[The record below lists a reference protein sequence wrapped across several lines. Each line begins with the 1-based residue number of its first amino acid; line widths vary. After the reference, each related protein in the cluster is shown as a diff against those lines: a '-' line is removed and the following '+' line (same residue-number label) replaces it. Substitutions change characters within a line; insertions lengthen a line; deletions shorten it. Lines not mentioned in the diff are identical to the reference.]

1 MLLLQTW
8 LLPTPPASQVMLP
21 GPLIEQPGNHPPSS
35 RARLVLLSL
44 VCLNFYLEMKIY
56 QFVMSSDNPEHKH
69 MELLSVYVGVLRRLM
84 ACVGVC
90 VLLYVCVRYR
100 DPVQQSLQLLQQLR
114 ETQRGLQE
122 ALHRA
127 ERLGE
132 TRTTTVMDENRPKCR
147 EEEDRRDEDDFSDL
161 SLSHHEDEDNSANT
175 LLSHSGPS
183 SSSSPSLLTK
193 SLSLEPSCSPCGHQG
208 ALDADVPQQ
217 LSSDPGPGSS
227 FLGPAS
233 LDGGALLTERCGS
246 AEGLLMVNNTGP
258 PELPAT
264 TLTPPSKNR
273 PPLPGPKPQ
282 VPPKPPHLQQTA
294 TTRPR
299 LKAPEKPLP
308 PPPPYRPLPVDPRG
322 GRTPPTRVDG
332 TASPSC
338 VLSLIEKFEREQI
351 IVVPDISGGALCP
364 RLTDSSSSRPS
375 SPPPPS
381 SSSPAPPPTGEELPS
396 EVEGRDDMTV
406 EDEVGD
412 LRNDDDDD
420 EDDEELAAACGNDIH
435 QKRLSM
441 ESGYSASEK
450 HLEDDVVAV
459 EMREQQ
465 QQQPPLL
472 DQSELP
478 SERLSLPSSQTDGKL
493 ANRDSGIDSISSPS
507 HSEELCFA
515 SVEDGGVVYPCSP
528 ALLPRLS
535 SSSSYAGEG
544 DGEELGVRGAARR
557 RRDFSEEGDSDLE
570 EEEEAEL
577 TLVLAPPKTDR
588 QDSAELSVQQR
599 VFNIANELL
608 HTEIAYVSKL
618 HLLDQVFCARLLEE
632 ARSRSSF
639 PCDVVQGIFSNI
651 CSIYCFHQQFLL
663 PALQKRM
670 EEWDSNPRIGDIL
683 QKLAPFMKMYGE
695 YVKNFDRAME
705 LVNTWMERSAQFK
718 TIIQEIQREERCG
731 NLTLQHHMLE
741 PVQRI
746 PRYELL
752 LKDYLHRLPEDALD
766 HRDAQKSLELIATAA
781 EHSNA
786 AIKKMERMRKLLK
799 VYELLGGEE
808 DIVNPT
814 NELIKEGYILKLSNK
829 NGTTQD
835 RYLILFN
842 DRLLYCVP
850 KLRLIG
856 QKYGVRARIDVDGME
871 LKEPSG
877 AAVPRTFLVCGKQR
891 SLELQARTEDDKK
904 DWIQAIQAT
913 IQRHEQTM
921 ESFRHLNCSLRD
933 DESTPP
939 HSPSCVELGKR
950 APTPIREKEVT
961 LCMKCQEPF
970 NSITKRRHHC
980 KACGHVV
987 CGKCSEF
994 RARLSYD
1001 NNRTNRVCVDCYAA
1015 LVGVLPSPV
1024 TLTSSIQRR
1033 RSILEKQASL
1043 AAENSVICSFL
1054 HHVEKGGGRG
1064 WQKAWFVI
1072 PENEPLV
1079 LYIYGAPQDVKAQ
1092 RSVPLIGFEVSLPES
1107 CDRLERRHAFKIS
1120 QSHLTLYFSAEGE
1133 ELQRRWMDVLSR
1145 AGRGEEPQV
1154 HHPIVESL
1162 EEEGEELVAAAE
1174 GENT

>member
-1 MLLLQTW
+1 MT
-8 LLPTPPASQVMLP
+8 
-21 GPLIEQPGNHPPSS
+21 G
-35 RARLVLLSL
+35 
-44 VCLNFYLEMKIY
+44 
-56 QFVMSSDNPEHKH
+56 FVFCCAM
-69 MELLSVYVGVLRRLM
+69 Y
-84 ACVGVC
+84 
-90 VLLYVCVRYR
+90 
-100 DPVQQSLQLLQQLR
+100 
-114 ETQRGLQE
+114 
-122 ALHRA
+122 
-127 ERLGE
+127 
-132 TRTTTVMDENRPKCR
+132 MDR
-147 EEEDRRDEDDFSDL
+147 S
-161 SLSHHEDEDNSANT
+161 SLSR
-175 LLSHSGPS
+175 GPA
-183 SSSSPSLLTK
+183 SSSSPSVLTQ
-193 SLSLEPSCSPCGHQG
+193 SLSLEPSCSPCGHQE
-208 ALDADVPQQ
+208 APPP
-217 LSSDPGPGSS
+217 SSSS
-227 FLGPAS
+227 GPAS
-233 LDGGALLTERCGS
+233 LEGGAEPTERRGS
-246 AEGLLMVNNTGP
+246 ANGLLLVNDTGP

-264 TLTPPSKNR
+264 TMTPASKSR

-282 VPPKPPHLQQTA
+282 VPPKPPHLQQA
-294 TTRPR
+294 AAARPR
-299 LKAPEKPLP
+299 PRAPDKPLP
-308 PPPPYRPLPVDPRG
+308 PPPPCRPLPADPRG
-322 GRTPPTRVDG
+322 GWTPPTRGDG
-332 TASPSC
+332 TASPTC

-351 IVVPDISGGALCP
+351 IVVPDITGGALCP
-364 RLTDSSSSRPS
+364 RLPDPSSSPSSSSRPS
-375 SPPPPS
+375 SPPLS
-381 SSSPAPPPTGEELPS
+381 SSLALPPPDDKPPS
-396 EVEGRDDMTV
+396 EVRGHKDITVGGGEEEGDADLQDDHDDD
-406 EDEVGD
+406 EDDDE
-412 LRNDDDDD
+412 DDDDD
-420 EDDEELAAACGNDIH
+420 DDDNDEELAAACRDDLR

-441 ESGYSASEK
+441 ESGYSPSEK
-450 HLEDDVVAV
+450 QLEDDVVNV
-459 EMREQQ
+459 EMREQPATAQ
-465 QQQPPLL
+465 PLL
-472 DQSELP
+472 DQSEP
-478 SERLSLPSSQTDGKL
+478 SERLSLPSSQTEGKL

-515 SVEDGGVVYPCSP
+515 GVDDGGVVYPCSP

-544 DGEELGVRGAARR
+544 GDGEEGEARGGARR

-570 EEEEAEL
+570 EEEAEL
-577 TLVLAPPKTDR
+577 TLVLPHPKADR
-588 QDSAELSVQQR
+588 QDSTELSVQQR

-639 PCDVVQGIFSNI
+639 PCDVVQGVFSNI

-670 EEWDSNPRIGDIL
+670 EEWESNPRIGDIL
-683 QKLAPFMKMYGE
+683 QKLAPFLKMYGE
-695 YVKNFDRAME
+695 YVKNFDGAME
-705 LVNTWMERSAQFK
+705 LLSLWTERSASFK

-752 LKDYLHRLPEDALD
+752 LKDYLHRLPEDAPD
-766 HRDAQKSLELIATAA
+766 YRDAQKSLELIATAA

-814 NELIKEGYILKLSNK
+814 NELIKEGHILKLSNK

-871 LKEPSG
+871 LKETSS
-877 AAVPRTFLVCGKQR
+877 AAVPRTFLVSGKQR
-891 SLELQARTEDDKK
+891 SLELQARTEEEKK
-904 DWIQAIQAT
+904 DWIQAIQVT
-913 IQRHEQTM
+913 IQRHEQTVD
-921 ESFRHLNCSLRD
+921 SFRHLNCSLRD

-1001 NNRTNRVCVDCYAA
+1001 NNRTNRVCVDCYAM
-1015 LVGVLPSPV
+1015 LVGASPSPA
-1024 TLTSSIQRR
+1024 TLSSSTQRR

-1043 AAENSVICSFL
+1043 AAEHSVICSFL
-1054 HHVEKGGGRG
+1054 HHMEKGSGRG

-1120 QSHLTLYFSAEGE
+1120 QSHLTLFFSAEGE
-1133 ELQRRWMDVLSR
+1133 ELQRRWMDVLLR
-1145 AGRGEEPQV
+1145 AGRGEEPQL
-1154 HHPIVESL
+1154 HRPIAESL
-1162 EEEGEELVAAAE
+1162 EEEGEELLAAAE

>member
-1 MLLLQTW
+1 MTGFVFCC
-8 LLPTPPASQVMLP
+8 AMYMDR
-21 GPLIEQPGNHPPSS
+21 S
-35 RARLVLLSL
+35 R
-44 VCLNFYLEMKIY
+44 
-56 QFVMSSDNPEHKH
+56 
-69 MELLSVYVGVLRRLM
+69 
-84 ACVGVC
+84 
-90 VLLYVCVRYR
+90 
-100 DPVQQSLQLLQQLR
+100 
-114 ETQRGLQE
+114 
-122 ALHRA
+122 
-127 ERLGE
+127 
-132 TRTTTVMDENRPKCR
+132 
-147 EEEDRRDEDDFSDL
+147 
-161 SLSHHEDEDNSANT
+161 
-175 LLSHSGPS
+175 GPS

-193 SLSLEPSCSPCGHQG
+193 SLPLEPSCSPCGHQV
-208 ALDADVPQQ
+208 ALDADTPQQ
-217 LSSDPGPGSS
+217 PTSDLGLVSSPSDPTSLERGAPGMKQQSS
-227 FLGPAS
+227 AS
-233 LDGGALLTERCGS
+233 EPRPSD
-246 AEGLLMVNNTGP
+246 
-258 PELPAT
+258 
-264 TLTPPSKNR
+264 LTPLSR
-273 PPLPGPKPQ
+273 SRAPPPGPKPQ
-282 VPPKPPHLQQTA
+282 VPPKPPHLQQA
-294 TTRPR
+294 TLSQPRPR
-299 LKAPEKPLP
+299 VPGKPLP
-308 PPPPYRPLPVDPRG
+308 PPPPCRPLPADPRG
-322 GRTPPTRVDG
+322 GRVAPTRADG
-332 TASPSC
+332 TASPTC

-351 IVVPDISGGALCP
+351 I
-364 RLTDSSSSRPS
+364 
-375 SPPPPS
+375 
-381 SSSPAPPPTGEELPS
+381 
-396 EVEGRDDMTV
+396 
-406 EDEVGD
+406 
-412 LRNDDDDD
+412 
-420 EDDEELAAACGNDIH
+420 
-435 QKRLSM
+435 KRLSM
-441 ESGYSASEK
+441 ESGCSASEK
-450 HLEDDVVAV
+450 LLE
-459 EMREQQ
+459 EK
-465 QQQPPLL
+465 QPPL

-478 SERLSLPSSQTDGKL
+478 SELLSLPSSQTDGKL

-515 SVEDGGVVYPCSP
+515 GIDDGGVVYSCSP

-544 DGEELGVRGAARR
+544 EGEEAG
-557 RRDFSEEGDSDLE
+557 GDSDL

-577 TLVLAPPKTDR
+577 TLVLPPPTTTER
-588 QDSAELSVQQR
+588 QDSAEMSVQQR

-608 HTEIAYVSKL
+608 HTETAYVSKL

-683 QKLAPFMKMYGE
+683 QKLAPFLKMYGE

-705 LVNTWMERSAQFK
+705 LVNTWTERSTQFK
-718 TIIQEIQREERCG
+718 SIVHEIQREERCA

-752 LKDYLHRLPEDALD
+752 LKDYLHRLPEDAPD
-766 HRDAQKSLELIATAA
+766 CRDAQKSLELIATAA

-786 AIKKMERMRKLLK
+786 AIRKMERMRKLLK

-814 NELIKEGYILKLSNK
+814 NELVKEGHILKLSNK

-835 RYLILFN
+835 RYLILFS

-871 LKEPSG
+871 LKETSST
-877 AAVPRTFLVCGKQR
+877 AVSRTFLVSGKQR
-891 SLELQARTEDDKK
+891 SLELQARTEEDKK
-904 DWIQAIQAT
+904 DWIQAIQVT

-921 ESFRHLNCSLRD
+921 ESSRHLTCSLRD
-933 DESTPP
+933 EESTPP

-950 APTPIREKEVT
+950 APTPIRENEVT

-1001 NNRTNRVCVDCYAA
+1001 NNRANRVCVDCYVT
-1015 LVGVLPSPV
+1015 LVGVFPSPAA
-1024 TLTSSIQRR
+1024 LSSSTQRR

-1043 AAENSVICSFL
+1043 AAENSVMCSFL
-1054 HHVEKGGGRG
+1054 HHMEKGGGRG
-1064 WQKAWFVI
+1064 WQRAWFVI

-1092 RSVPLIGFEVSLPES
+1092 RSVPLIGFDVSLPES
-1107 CDRLERRHAFKIS
+1107 SDRLERRHAFKMS
-1120 QSHLTLYFSAEGE
+1120 QSHLTLYFSADGE

-1154 HHPIVESL
+1154 QRPIVESL
-1162 EEEGEELVAAAE
+1162 EEEGEELAE
-1174 GENT
+1174 NENT

>member
-1 MLLLQTW
+1 MT
-8 LLPTPPASQVMLP
+8 
-21 GPLIEQPGNHPPSS
+21 GF
-35 RARLVLLSL
+35 VL
-44 VCLNFYLEMKIY
+44 CCAMY
-56 QFVMSSDNPEHKH
+56 
-69 MELLSVYVGVLRRLM
+69 
-84 ACVGVC
+84 
-90 VLLYVCVRYR
+90 
-100 DPVQQSLQLLQQLR
+100 
-114 ETQRGLQE
+114 
-122 ALHRA
+122 
-127 ERLGE
+127 
-132 TRTTTVMDENRPKCR
+132 MDR
-147 EEEDRRDEDDFSDL
+147 S
-161 SLSHHEDEDNSANT
+161 SLSR
-175 LLSHSGPS
+175 GPP

-193 SLSLEPSCSPCGHQG
+193 GLSLEPSCSPCGHQG
-208 ALDADVPQQ
+208 ALDADVPEQ
-217 LSSDPGPGSS
+217 LSSDSGPGSS
-227 FLGPAS
+227 SLGPAS
-233 LDGGALLTERCGS
+233 LDGCGPLL
-246 AEGLLMVNNTGP
+246 VNDTGP
-258 PELPAT
+258 PELPAA
-264 TLTPPSKNR
+264 TLAPPIRTR

-294 TTRPR
+294 SSRPR

-322 GRTPPTRVDG
+322 GRTPPTRVEG
-332 TASPSC
+332 SASPSC

-364 RLTDSSSSRPS
+364 RITDPSSSRPS
-375 SPPPPS
+375 SPPS
-381 SSSPAPPPTGEELPS
+381 SSGPAPPPPGE
-396 EVEGRDDMTV
+396 VGGHDDV
-406 EDEVGD
+406 RAEDEAGE

-450 HLEDDVVAV
+450 HLEDEVVAV

-465 QQQPPLL
+465 PPLL
-472 DQSELP
+472 DQSEFP

-515 SVEDGGVVYPCSP
+515 NVEEGGVVFPCSP

-544 DGEELGVRGAARR
+544 EGEELGARGVARR

-577 TLVLAPPKTDR
+577 TLVLAPPKTDT
-588 QDSAELSVQQR
+588 QDSAEMSVQQR
-599 VFNIANELL
+599 VFTIANELL

-639 PCDVVQGIFSNI
+639 PCDVIQGIFSNI

-670 EEWDSNPRIGDIL
+670 EEWDSNPRLGDIL

-718 TIIQEIQREERCG
+718 TIIQEIQREDRCG

-752 LKDYLHRLPEDALD
+752 LKDYLRRLPEDAPD

-786 AIKKMERMRKLLK
+786 AISKMERMRKLLK

-814 NELIKEGYILKLSNK
+814 NELIREGHILKLSNK

-871 LKEPSG
+871 LKEPIG

-891 SLELQARTEDDKK
+891 SLELQARTEEDKK

-921 ESFRHLNCSLRD
+921 ESFRYLNCSLRE
-933 DESTPP
+933 DESEPP
-939 HSPSCVELGKR
+939 HSPVTHTHIRTHARTHTNMFTRTYTHSCVELGKR

-1015 LVGVLPSPV
+1015 LVGVLPSPA

-1054 HHVEKGGGRG
+1054 HHMEKGGGRG
-1064 WQKAWFVI
+1064 WQKAWFVV
-1072 PENEPLV
+1072 PENEPMV

-1092 RSVPLIGFEVSLPES
+1092 RSLPLIGFEVSLPES

-1120 QSHLTLYFSAEGE
+1120 QSHLTLYFCAEGE

-1145 AGRGEEPQV
+1145 AGRGEEHQL

-1174 GENT
+1174 VENT

>member
-1 MLLLQTW
+1 MR
-8 LLPTPPASQVMLP
+8 
-21 GPLIEQPGNHPPSS
+21 SS
-35 RARLVLLSL
+35 LT
-44 VCLNFYLEMKIY
+44 C
-56 QFVMSSDNPEHKH
+56 
-69 MELLSVYVGVLRRLM
+69 
-84 ACVGVC
+84 
-90 VLLYVCVRYR
+90 
-100 DPVQQSLQLLQQLR
+100 
-114 ETQRGLQE
+114 
-122 ALHRA
+122 
-127 ERLGE
+127 
-132 TRTTTVMDENRPKCR
+132 
-147 EEEDRRDEDDFSDL
+147 
-161 SLSHHEDEDNSANT
+161 NSA
-175 LLSHSGPS
+175 HS
-183 SSSSPSLLTK
+183 
-193 SLSLEPSCSPCGHQG
+193 
-208 ALDADVPQQ
+208 A
-217 LSSDPGPGSS
+217 
-227 FLGPAS
+227 
-233 LDGGALLTERCGS
+233 TE
-246 AEGLLMVNNTGP
+246 T
-258 PELPAT
+258 
-264 TLTPPSKNR
+264 
-273 PPLPGPKPQ
+273 
-282 VPPKPPHLQQTA
+282 PHLQQQTGV
-294 TTRPR
+294 TRPR
-299 LKAPEKPLP
+299 PRAPEKPLP
-308 PPPPYRPLPVDPRG
+308 PTPPCKPLPADPRAGRPPPIRA
-322 GRTPPTRVDG
+322 DG
-332 TASPSC
+332 TASPTC
-338 VLSLIEKFEREQI
+338 VLSLIEKFER
-351 IVVPDISGGALCP
+351 P
-364 RLTDSSSSRPS
+364 
-375 SPPPPS
+375 
-381 SSSPAPPPTGEELPS
+381 
-396 EVEGRDDMTV
+396 
-406 EDEVGD
+406 
-412 LRNDDDDD
+412 
-420 EDDEELAAACGNDIH
+420 
-435 QKRLSM
+435 
-441 ESGYSASEK
+441 SEK
-450 HLEDDVVAV
+450 HVEDDVVAV

-465 QQQPPLL
+465 LQPALL

-515 SVEDGGVVYPCSP
+515 GVDDGGVAYQCSP

-535 SSSSYAGEG
+535 SSSSAG
-544 DGEELGVRGAARR
+544 ARR
-557 RRDFSEEGDSDLE
+557 RREFSEEGDSDL

-639 PCDVVQGIFSNI
+639 PCDVVLGIFSNI

-670 EEWDSNPRIGDIL
+670 EEWDLNPRIGDIL
-683 QKLAPFMKMYGE
+683 QKLAPFLKMYGE

-705 LVNTWMERSAQFK
+705 LVNIWMERSTQFK
-718 TIIQEIQREERCG
+718 TIVQEIQREERCG

-752 LKDYLHRLPEDALD
+752 LKDYLHRLPEDAPD
-766 HRDAQKSLELIATAA
+766 YRDAQKSLELIATAA

-786 AIKKMERMRKLLK
+786 AIRKMERMRKLLK

-814 NELIKEGYILKLSNK
+814 NELIKEGHILKLSNK

-856 QKYGVRARIDVDGME
+856 QKYSVRARIDVDGME
-871 LKEPSG
+871 LKETSSV
-877 AAVPRTFLVCGKQR
+877 AVARTFLVSGKQR
-891 SLELQARTEDDKK
+891 SLELQARTEEEKK

-933 DESTPP
+933 DDSTPP
-939 HSPSCVELGKR
+939 HSPLGKR

-1001 NNRTNRVCVDCYAA
+1001 NNRTNRVCIDCYAT
-1015 LVGVLPSPV
+1015 LVGVSPSPV
-1024 TLTSSIQRR
+1024 GLTSSSHRR

-1054 HHVEKGGGRG
+1054 HHMEKGGGRG

-1120 QSHLTLYFSAEGE
+1120 QSHLTLYFSADGE
-1133 ELQRRWMDVLSR
+1133 ELQRRWMDILSR
-1145 AGRGEEPQV
+1145 AGRGEELQF
-1154 HHPIVESL
+1154 HRPIVESL
-1162 EEEGEELVAAAE
+1162 EEEGEEFAAVAE
-1174 GENT
+1174 EENT

>member
-1 MLLLQTW
+1 
-8 LLPTPPASQVMLP
+8 
-21 GPLIEQPGNHPPSS
+21 
-35 RARLVLLSL
+35 
-44 VCLNFYLEMKIY
+44 
-56 QFVMSSDNPEHKH
+56 
-69 MELLSVYVGVLRRLM
+69 
-84 ACVGVC
+84 
-90 VLLYVCVRYR
+90 
-100 DPVQQSLQLLQQLR
+100 
-114 ETQRGLQE
+114 
-122 ALHRA
+122 
-127 ERLGE
+127 
-132 TRTTTVMDENRPKCR
+132 
-147 EEEDRRDEDDFSDL
+147 
-161 SLSHHEDEDNSANT
+161 
-175 LLSHSGPS
+175 
-183 SSSSPSLLTK
+183 
-193 SLSLEPSCSPCGHQG
+193 
-208 ALDADVPQQ
+208 
-217 LSSDPGPGSS
+217 
-227 FLGPAS
+227 
-233 LDGGALLTERCGS
+233 
-246 AEGLLMVNNTGP
+246 
-258 PELPAT
+258 
-264 TLTPPSKNR
+264 
-273 PPLPGPKPQ
+273 
-282 VPPKPPHLQQTA
+282 VPPKPPHLQQQA
-294 TTRPR
+294 GLMRPRPR
-299 LKAPEKPLP
+299 LPEKPLP
-308 PPPPYRPLPVDPRG
+308 PPPPCRPLPADPRG
-322 GRTPPTRVDG
+322 WTPPDG
-332 TASPSC
+332 TASPTC
-338 VLSLIEKFEREQI
+338 VLSLIEKFE
-351 IVVPDISGGALCP
+351 
-364 RLTDSSSSRPS
+364 
-375 SPPPPS
+375 
-381 SSSPAPPPTGEELPS
+381 EL
-396 EVEGRDDMTV
+396 V
-406 EDEVGD
+406 
-412 LRNDDDDD
+412 
-420 EDDEELAAACGNDIH
+420 AACRDEGH

-450 HLEDDVVAV
+450 HLEDDAVAA
-459 EMREQQ
+459 ED
-465 QQQPPLL
+465 QQPQLL
-472 DQSELP
+472 VDQSEVP

-515 SVEDGGVVYPCSP
+515 SVEEGGVVYPCSP

-535 SSSSYAGEG
+535 SSSSNAGEG
-544 DGEELGVRGAARR
+544 EEARG
-557 RRDFSEEGDSDLE
+557 EEGDSDL
-570 EEEEAEL
+570 EEEAEL
-577 TLVLAPPKTDR
+577 TLVLAPPKADR
-588 QDSAELSVQQR
+588 QDSVE
-599 VFNIANELL
+599 
-608 HTEIAYVSKL
+608 
-618 HLLDQVFCARLLEE
+618 FCARLLEE

-639 PCDVVQGIFSNI
+639 PCDVVQGVFSNI

-670 EEWDSNPRIGDIL
+670 EERDSSPRIGDIL
-683 QKLAPFMKMYGE
+683 QKLAPFLKMYGE

-705 LVNTWMERSAQFK
+705 LVNIWMERSAQFK
-718 TIIQEIQREERCG
+718 AIIQEIQREERCG

-752 LKDYLHRLPEDALD
+752 LKDYLNRLPEDAPD
-766 HRDAQKSLELIATAA
+766 YRDAQSLELIATAA

-786 AIKKMERMRKLLK
+786 AIRKMERMRKLLK

-814 NELIKEGYILKLSNK
+814 NELIKEGHILKLSNK

-856 QKYGVRARIDVDGME
+856 QKYSVRARIDVDGME
-871 LKEPSG
+871 LKETSSV
-877 AAVPRTFLVCGKQR
+877 AVPSRTFLVSGKQR
-891 SLELQARTEDDKK
+891 SLELQARTEGEKK

-921 ESFRHLNCSLRD
+921 ESCRHLSCWLRE

-1001 NNRTNRVCVDCYAA
+1001 NNRTNRVCVDCYVT
-1015 LVGVLPSPV
+1015 LVGVSPSPGG
-1024 TLTSSIQRR
+1024 LSSSTQRR

-1054 HHVEKGGGRG
+1054 HHMERGGGRG

-1079 LYIYGAPQDVKAQ
+1079 LYIYGAPQQDVKAQ
-1092 RSVPLIGFEVSLPES
+1092 RSIPLIGFEVSQPES

-1120 QSHLTLYFSAEGE
+1120 QSHLTLFFSADGE
-1133 ELQRRWMDVLSR
+1133 ELQRRWMDILSR
-1145 AGRGEEPQV
+1145 AGRGEEPLIHQ
-1154 HHPIVESL
+1154 PIVESV
-1162 EEEGEELVAAAE
+1162 EEEEEELGAEE

>member
-1 MLLLQTW
+1 MTGFVFCC
-8 LLPTPPASQVMLP
+8 AMYMDR
-21 GPLIEQPGNHPPSS
+21 SS
-35 RARLVLLSL
+35 L
-44 VCLNFYLEMKIY
+44 
-56 QFVMSSDNPEHKH
+56 
-69 MELLSVYVGVLRRLM
+69 
-84 ACVGVC
+84 
-90 VLLYVCVRYR
+90 
-100 DPVQQSLQLLQQLR
+100 
-114 ETQRGLQE
+114 
-122 ALHRA
+122 
-127 ERLGE
+127 
-132 TRTTTVMDENRPKCR
+132 TR
-147 EEEDRRDEDDFSDL
+147 
-161 SLSHHEDEDNSANT
+161 
-175 LLSHSGPS
+175 GPS

-208 ALDADVPQQ
+208 ALDADAPQQ
-217 LSSDPGPGSS
+217 LSSDPGPSS
-227 FLGPAS
+227 SSSGPAS
-233 LDGGALLTERCGS
+233 LEGGAELTERRGS
-246 AEGLLMVNNTGP
+246 ANGLLLVNDTGP
-258 PELPAT
+258 PELPAAT
-264 TLTPPSKNR
+264 VTPPSKSR
-273 PPLPGPKPQ
+273 APLPGPKPQ
-282 VPPKPPHLQQTA
+282 VPPKPPHLQQQA
-294 TTRPR
+294 GVSRPR
-299 LKAPEKPLP
+299 PRAPDKPLP
-308 PPPPYRPLPVDPRG
+308 PPPPCRPLPADPRG
-322 GRTPPTRVDG
+322 GRTPPSRGDG
-332 TASPSC
+332 TASPTC

-351 IVVPDISGGALCP
+351 IVVPDITGGALCP
-364 RLTDSSSSRPS
+364 RLPEPPS
-375 SPPPPS
+375 SQPSSPPS
-381 SSSPAPPPTGEELPS
+381 SSSPAPPPPEEELPS
-396 EVEGRDDMTV
+396 ELKDHDGVTLEGDSDRHNDHDDDN
-406 EDEVGD
+406 EDD
-412 LRNDDDDD
+412 DDDDDD
-420 EDDEELAAACGNDIH
+420 EDDDDDDDDDEELAVACGEDFH

-441 ESGYSASEK
+441 ESGYSPSEK

-465 QQQPPLL
+465 QQQPAQL

-478 SERLSLPSSQTDGKL
+478 SERLSLPSSQTEGKL

-515 SVEDGGVVYPCSP
+515 GVDDGGVAYPCSP

-544 DGEELGVRGAARR
+544 GEGEEGEAQGGARR
-557 RRDFSEEGDSDLE
+557 RREFSEEGDSDLE
-570 EEEEAEL
+570 EEEAEL
-577 TLVLAPPKTDR
+577 TLVLPRPKTDR

-670 EEWDSNPRIGDIL
+670 EEWDLNPRIGDIL
-683 QKLAPFMKMYGE
+683 QKLAPFLKMYGE

-718 TIIQEIQREERCG
+718 AIIQEIQREERCG

-752 LKDYLHRLPEDALD
+752 LKDYLHRLPEDAPD

-786 AIKKMERMRKLLK
+786 AIRKMERMRKLLK

-814 NELIKEGYILKLSNK
+814 NELIKEGHILKLSNK

-871 LKEPSG
+871 LKETSS
-877 AAVPRTFLVCGKQR
+877 AAVPRTFLVSGKQR
-891 SLELQARTEDDKK
+891 SLELQARTEEEKK

-913 IQRHEQTM
+913 IQRHEQTVD
-921 ESFRHLNCSLRD
+921 SFRHLNCSLRD

-1001 NNRTNRVCVDCYAA
+1001 NNRTNRVCVDCYAM
-1015 LVGVLPSPV
+1015 LVGVCPSPA
-1024 TLTSSIQRR
+1024 TLSSSTQRR

-1054 HHVEKGGGRG
+1054 HHMEKGSGRG

-1092 RSVPLIGFEVSLPES
+1092 RSVPLIGFEVSLPEP

-1133 ELQRRWMDVLSR
+1133 ELQRRWMDVLLR
-1145 AGRGEEPQV
+1145 AGRGEEPQM
-1154 HHPIVESL
+1154 HRPIVESL
-1162 EEEGEELVAAAE
+1162 EEEGEELLAAEE

>member
-1 MLLLQTW
+1 MQLNRPRSALLGFS
-8 LLPTPPASQVMLP
+8 LPPPPPPPPPASFSSQFSTMRFSYHLSSTPPAH
-21 GPLIEQPGNHPPSS
+21 NSS
-35 RARLVLLSL
+35 ST
-44 VCLNFYLEMKIY
+44 C
-56 QFVMSSDNPEHKH
+56 
-69 MELLSVYVGVLRRLM
+69 
-84 ACVGVC
+84 
-90 VLLYVCVRYR
+90 
-100 DPVQQSLQLLQQLR
+100 
-114 ETQRGLQE
+114 
-122 ALHRA
+122 
-127 ERLGE
+127 
-132 TRTTTVMDENRPKCR
+132 RT
-147 EEEDRRDEDDFSDL
+147 
-161 SLSHHEDEDNSANT
+161 
-175 LLSHSGPS
+175 GPS

-208 ALDADVPQQ
+208 VLDADTPQQ
-217 LSSDPGPGSS
+217 PSSDPGPSFSS
-227 FLGPAS
+227 SGPAS
-233 LDGGALLTERCGS
+233 LEGGAGLTERRGS
-246 AEGLLMVNNTGP
+246 AIGLLLVNDTGP

-264 TLTPPSKNR
+264 TIAPLSKSR

-282 VPPKPPHLQQTA
+282 VPPKPPHLQQQA
-294 TTRPR
+294 GVSRPR
-299 LKAPEKPLP
+299 PRAPEKPLP
-308 PPPPYRPLPVDPRG
+308 PPPPCRPLPADPRG
-322 GRTPPTRVDG
+322 GRTLPTRADG
-332 TASPSC
+332 TASPTC

-351 IVVPDISGGALCP
+351 IVVPDITGGALCP
-364 RLTDSSSSRPS
+364 RLTDPPSSLSSSRPS
-375 SPPPPS
+375 SPPS
-381 SSSPAPPPTGEELPS
+381 SSSPAPPPYDEELPS
-396 EVEGRDDMTV
+396 EVKDHDEITEGVEEEEGKLHNDEDD
-406 EDEVGD
+406 ED
-412 LRNDDDDD
+412 DDDDD
-420 EDDEELAAACGNDIH
+420 EELVAACRDDLH

-450 HLEDDVVAV
+450 HLEDD
-459 EMREQQ
+459 
-465 QQQPPLL
+465 QQPL

-515 SVEDGGVVYPCSP
+515 GVDDGVVAYPCSP

-544 DGEELGVRGAARR
+544 GEGEGEG
-557 RRDFSEEGDSDLE
+557 EEGDSDLE
-570 EEEEAEL
+570 EEEAEL
-577 TLVLAPPKTDR
+577 TLVLPPPKTDR
-588 QDSAELSVQQR
+588 QDSAEMSVQQR

-608 HTEIAYVSKL
+608 HTETAYVSKL

-632 ARSRSSF
+632 SRSRSSF

-670 EEWDSNPRIGDIL
+670 EEWDLNPRIGDIL
-683 QKLAPFMKMYGE
+683 QKLAPFLKMYGE

-718 TIIQEIQREERCG
+718 AIIQEIQREERCG

-752 LKDYLHRLPEDALD
+752 LKDYLHRLPEDAPD
-766 HRDAQKSLELIATAA
+766 YRDAQKSLELIATAA

-786 AIKKMERMRKLLK
+786 AIRKMERMRKLLK

-814 NELIKEGYILKLSNK
+814 NELIKEGHILKLSNK

-871 LKEPSG
+871 LKETSSV
-877 AAVPRTFLVCGKQR
+877 AVPRTFLVCGKQR
-891 SLELQARTEDDKK
+891 SLELQARTEDEKK

-913 IQRHEQTM
+913 IQRHEQTV

-1001 NNRTNRVCVDCYAA
+1001 NNRTNRVCVDCYAT
-1015 LVGVLPSPV
+1015 LVGVLPSPA
-1024 TLTSSIQRR
+1024 TLTSSTQRR

-1054 HHVEKGGGRG
+1054 HHMEKGGGRG

-1092 RSVPLIGFEVSLPES
+1092 RSIPLIGFEVSLPES

-1133 ELQRRWMDVLSR
+1133 ELQRRWMDVLLR
-1145 AGRGEEPQV
+1145 AGRGEEFQV
-1154 HHPIVESL
+1154 HRPIVESL
-1162 EEEGEELVAAAE
+1162 EEEGEELAAAADC
-1174 GENT
+1174 ENT

>member
-1 MLLLQTW
+1 MTGFVFCC
-8 LLPTPPASQVMLP
+8 AMYMDR
-21 GPLIEQPGNHPPSS
+21 SS
-35 RARLVLLSL
+35 
-44 VCLNFYLEMKIY
+44 
-56 QFVMSSDNPEHKH
+56 
-69 MELLSVYVGVLRRLM
+69 LM
-84 ACVGVC
+84 
-90 VLLYVCVRYR
+90 
-100 DPVQQSLQLLQQLR
+100 
-114 ETQRGLQE
+114 RG
-122 ALHRA
+122 A
-127 ERLGE
+127 
-132 TRTTTVMDENRPKCR
+132 
-147 EEEDRRDEDDFSDL
+147 
-161 SLSHHEDEDNSANT
+161 
-175 LLSHSGPS
+175 S
-183 SSSSPSLLTK
+183 SSSSPRLLTK
-193 SLSLEPSCSPCGHQG
+193 SLSLDPPCSPCGHQG
-208 ALDADVPQQ
+208 ALDANAPQR
-217 LSSDPGPGSS
+217 LSSDPGPSS
-227 FLGPAS
+227 GPSS
-233 LDGGALLTERCGS
+233 LDGVELLERHPLDPPGRCCS
-246 AEGLLMVNNTGP
+246 ASGLLVNDTGP
-258 PELPAT
+258 PELPTT
-264 TLTPPSKNR
+264 TLTPQSKSR

-282 VPPKPPHLQQTA
+282 VPPKPPHLQQQA
-294 TTRPR
+294 GGSRPR
-299 LKAPEKPLP
+299 PRAPDKPLP
-308 PPPPYRPLPVDPRG
+308 PPPPCRPLPADPRA
-322 GRTPPTRVDG
+322 GRTPSTLPPRTNGTSSPT
-332 TASPSC
+332 C

-351 IVVPDISGGALCP
+351 IVVPDITGGALCTP
-364 RLTDSSSSRPS
+364 SPPCLPAPASTSSPPS
-375 SPPPPS
+375 SPPPS
-381 SSSPAPPPTGEELPS
+381 SSSSAPTTAGDAPSQFKGHDPDDITLEGENDDE
-396 EVEGRDDMTV
+396 EEEGDEDLHDD
-406 EDEVGD
+406 D
-412 LRNDDDDD
+412 DDDDD
-420 EDDEELAAACGNDIH
+420 EDDEELAATCRDNLCE
-435 QKRLSM
+435 KRLSM

-450 HLEDDVVAV
+450 HLDDDVVVV
-459 EMREQQ
+459 EMREQPLQ
-465 QQQPPLL
+465 QQQLQQL
-472 DQSELP
+472 DSQSEIP
-478 SERLSLPSSQTDGKL
+478 SECLSLPSSQTDGKL

-515 SVEDGGVVYPCSP
+515 GVDDVGVAYPCSP
-528 ALLPRLS
+528 ALPRLC
-535 SSSSYAGEG
+535 SSSSYAREGGEG
-544 DGEELGVRGAARR
+544 EEGPRR
-557 RRDFSEEGDSDLE
+557 RREFSEEGDSDLE
-570 EEEEAEL
+570 EEEESEL
-577 TLVLAPPKTDR
+577 TLVLPPTKTDR
-588 QDSAELSVQQR
+588 QDSSELSVQQR

-608 HTEIAYVSKL
+608 QTEIVYVGKL

-639 PCDVVQGIFSNI
+639 PSELVLGIFSNI

-683 QKLAPFMKMYGE
+683 QKLAPFLKMYGE

-705 LVNTWMERSAQFK
+705 LVTAWMERSVPFK
-718 TIIQEIQREERCG
+718 SIIQEIQREERCG

-752 LKDYLHRLPEDALD
+752 LKDYLHRLPEDAPD
-766 HRDAQKSLELIATAA
+766 YQDAQKSLELIATAA

-786 AIKKMERMRKLLK
+786 AIRKMERMRKLLK

-814 NELIKEGYILKLSNK
+814 NELIKEGHILKLSNK
-829 NGTTQD
+829 NGTSQD

-856 QKYGVRARIDVDGME
+856 QKFGVRARIDVDGME
-871 LKEPSG
+871 LKETSSV
-877 AAVPRTFLVCGKQR
+877 AVPRTFLVSGKQR
-891 SLELQARTEDDKK
+891 SLELQARTEEEKK

-921 ESFRHLNCSLRD
+921 ESFRYLNCSIRD

-939 HSPSCVELGKR
+939 HSPSCAELGKR

-1001 NNRTNRVCVDCYAA
+1001 NNRTNRVCIDCYAT
-1015 LVGVLPSPV
+1015 LVGVPPSPA
-1024 TLTSSIQRR
+1024 TLTNSSQRR

-1054 HHVEKGGGRG
+1054 HHMEKGGGRG

-1092 RSVPLIGFEVSLPES
+1092 RSMPLIGFEVSLPES

-1133 ELQRRWMDVLSR
+1133 ELQRRWIDVLSR
-1145 AGRGEEPQV
+1145 AGRGEELQV
-1154 HHPIVESL
+1154 HGPISESL
-1162 EEEGEELVAAAE
+1162 EEEGEEEAME
-1174 GENT
+1174 DT

>member
-1 MLLLQTW
+1 MQLNRPHSALLRFSF
-8 LLPTPPASQVMLP
+8 PPP
-21 GPLIEQPGNHPPSS
+21 PPPPPPSFS
-35 RARLVLLSL
+35 SQFSTMRFSYHLSSTSTPTAH
-44 VCLNFYLEMKIY
+44 
-56 QFVMSSDNPEHKH
+56 SS
-69 MELLSVYVGVLRRLM
+69 
-84 ACVGVC
+84 
-90 VLLYVCVRYR
+90 
-100 DPVQQSLQLLQQLR
+100 
-114 ETQRGLQE
+114 T
-122 ALHRA
+122 HR
-127 ERLGE
+127 
-132 TRTTTVMDENRPKCR
+132 T
-147 EEEDRRDEDDFSDL
+147 
-161 SLSHHEDEDNSANT
+161 
-175 LLSHSGPS
+175 GPS
-183 SSSSPSLLTK
+183 PSSSPSLLTK
-193 SLSLEPSCSPCGHQG
+193 SLSLEPSCSPCSHQG
-208 ALDADVPQQ
+208 ALDADAPQQ
-217 LSSDPGPGSS
+217 MSSDPGPSS
-227 FLGPAS
+227 SSGPAS
-233 LDGGALLTERCGS
+233 LEGGPELTARCGS
-246 AEGLLMVNNTGP
+246 ANGLLLVNDTGP

-264 TLTPPSKNR
+264 IVTTQSKSR

-282 VPPKPPHLQQTA
+282 VPPKPPHLQQQA
-294 TTRPR
+294 GVLRPR
-299 LKAPEKPLP
+299 PRVPDKALP
-308 PPPPYRPLPVDPRG
+308 PPPPCRPLPADPRG
-322 GRTPPTRVDG
+322 ARTPPIHDDG
-332 TASPSC
+332 TASPTC
-338 VLSLIEKFEREQI
+338 VLTLIEKFEREQI
-351 IVVPDISGGALCP
+351 IVVPDITGGALCP
-364 RLTDSSSSRPS
+364 RLPEPASNSSRPS
-375 SPPPPS
+375 SPPS
-381 SSSPAPPPTGEELPS
+381 SSSSSFAPPPPDDELPS
-396 EVEGRDDMTV
+396 DLKAHNDITQGNEGEECASDLPGEDD
-406 EDEVGD
+406 
-412 LRNDDDDD
+412 DDDDD
-420 EDDEELAAACGNDIH
+420 EELVAVCRDDIH

-465 QQQPPLL
+465 QQQPQQL

-515 SVEDGGVVYPCSP
+515 GVDDGGAVYSCSP

-535 SSSSYAGEG
+535 SSSSYAG
-544 DGEELGVRGAARR
+544 DGGEVEARGGARR
-557 RRDFSEEGDSDLE
+557 RRGFSEEGDSDLE
-570 EEEEAEL
+570 EEEAEL
-577 TLVLAPPKTDR
+577 TLVLPPPKTDR
-588 QDSAELSVQQR
+588 QDSTELSVQQR

-608 HTEIAYVSKL
+608 HTETAYVSKL

-670 EEWDSNPRIGDIL
+670 EEWDLNPRIGDIL
-683 QKLAPFMKMYGE
+683 QKLAPFLKMYGE

-718 TIIQEIQREERCG
+718 TIVQEIQREERCG

-752 LKDYLHRLPEDALD
+752 LKDYLHRLPEDAPD
-766 HRDAQKSLELIATAA
+766 YRDAQKSLELIATAA

-786 AIKKMERMRKLLK
+786 AIRKMERMRKLLK

-814 NELIKEGYILKLSNK
+814 NELIKEGHILKLSNK

-856 QKYGVRARIDVDGME
+856 QKYGVRARINVDGME
-871 LKEPSG
+871 LKETSS
-877 AAVPRTFLVCGKQR
+877 AAVPRTFLVSGKQR
-891 SLELQARTEDDKK
+891 SLELQARTEEEKK

-913 IQRHEQTM
+913 IQRHEQTV

-970 NSITKRRHHC
+970 NAITKRRHHC

-1001 NNRTNRVCVDCYAA
+1001 NNRTNRVCVDCYAM
-1015 LVGVLPSPV
+1015 LVGMSPSPSTLPS
-1024 TLTSSIQRR
+1024 SAHRR

-1054 HHVEKGGGRG
+1054 HHMEKGSGRG

-1079 LYIYGAPQDVKAQ
+1079 LYVYGAPQDVKAQ
-1092 RSVPLIGFEVSLPES
+1092 RSVPLIGFDVSLPES

-1120 QSHLTLYFSAEGE
+1120 QSHLTLFFSAEGE
-1133 ELQRRWMDVLSR
+1133 ELQQRWMDVLSR
-1145 AGRGEEPQV
+1145 AGRGEEHQV
-1154 HHPIVESL
+1154 HRPIVESV
-1162 EEEGEELVAAAE
+1162 EEEGEELADAAE

>member
-1 MLLLQTW
+1 M
-8 LLPTPPASQVMLP
+8 
-21 GPLIEQPGNHPPSS
+21 
-35 RARLVLLSL
+35 
-44 VCLNFYLEMKIY
+44 
-56 QFVMSSDNPEHKH
+56 
-69 MELLSVYVGVLRRLM
+69 
-84 ACVGVC
+84 
-90 VLLYVCVRYR
+90 
-100 DPVQQSLQLLQQLR
+100 QL
-114 ETQRGLQE
+114 
-122 ALHRA
+122 
-127 ERLGE
+127 
-132 TRTTTVMDENRPKCR
+132 NRPR
-147 EEEDRRDEDDFSDL
+147 SALLGFGVPPLPPVPPLPSPSFSSQFGTMRFSYHL
-161 SLSHHEDEDNSANT
+161 SPAGTAPGQQTSSGAPHRT
-175 LLSHSGPS
+175 GPS
-183 SSSSPSLLTK
+183 SSSSPSLQTK
-193 SLSLEPSCSPCGHQG
+193 SLSLEPPCSPCSHQG
-208 ALDADVPQQ
+208 ALMDADIPEQ
-217 LSSDPGPGSS
+217 LGSDPCPSS
-227 FLGPAS
+227 LEE
-233 LDGGALLTERCGS
+233 GAGHFEPHPLETQERRCS
-246 AEGLLMVNNTGP
+246 VNETGP
-258 PELPAT
+258 PELPAAT
-264 TLTPPSKNR
+264 IMPPSKSR

-282 VPPKPPHLQQTA
+282 VPPKPPHLQQQA
-294 TTRPR
+294 GVSRPR
-299 LKAPEKPLP
+299 PRAPEKPLP
-308 PPPPYRPLPVDPRG
+308 PPPPCRPLPADPRG
-322 GRTPPTRVDG
+322 GRTPPSNLPCCADG
-332 TASPSC
+332 TSSPTC
-338 VLSLIEKFEREQI
+338 VMSLIEKFEREQI
-351 IVVPDISGGALCP
+351 IVVPDITGAALCSATPP
-364 RLTDSSSSRPS
+364 RLPDATSSSCSRPS
-375 SPPPPS
+375 SPPKPPS
-381 SSSPAPPPTGEELPS
+381 VPSSPPSTPPINAGEAAGITKGGDDEEEPTEEGQ
-396 EVEGRDDMTV
+396 GRLHSDNGDD
-406 EDEVGD
+406 
-412 LRNDDDDD
+412 DDDDD
-420 EDDEELAAACGNDIH
+420 EEEELVAACQDDLQ

-450 HLEDDVVAV
+450 HLDEDAVAV
-459 EMREQQ
+459 ETEQHSEQ
-465 QQQPPLL
+465 HLQLL
-472 DQSELP
+472 DSQSELP

-507 HSEELCFA
+507 HSEELCF
-515 SVEDGGVVYPCSP
+515 VGVDDGGVAYPCSP

-544 DGEELGVRGAARR
+544 EEEEARGRARR
-557 RRDFSEEGDSDLE
+557 RRRELSEEGDSDLDE
-570 EEEEAEL
+570 EEEDTEL
-577 TLVLAPPKTDR
+577 MVVLPPVKTDR

-670 EEWDSNPRIGDIL
+670 EEWDSNSRIGDIL
-683 QKLAPFMKMYGE
+683 QKLAPFLKMYGE

-705 LVNTWMERSAQFK
+705 LVTSWMERSVQFK
-718 TIIQEIQREERCG
+718 SIVQEIQREERCG

-752 LKDYLHRLPEDALD
+752 LKDYLRRLPEDAPD
-766 HRDAQKSLELIATAA
+766 YRDAQKSLELIATAA

-786 AIKKMERMRKLLK
+786 AIRKMERMRKLLK

-814 NELIKEGYILKLSNK
+814 NELIKEGHILKLSNK

-856 QKYGVRARIDVDGME
+856 QKFGVRARIDVDGME
-871 LKEPSG
+871 LKETSSV
-877 AAVPRTFLVCGKQR
+877 AVPRTFLVSGKQR
-891 SLELQARTEDDKK
+891 SLELQARTEEEKK

-913 IQRHEQTM
+913 IQRHEQTID
-921 ESFRHLNCSLRD
+921 SFRHLTCSLRD

-961 LCMKCQEPF
+961 LCMKCQEAF

-1001 NNRTNRVCVDCYAA
+1001 NNRTNRVCVDCYVT
-1015 LVGVLPSPV
+1015 LVGVPPSPA
-1024 TLTSSIQRR
+1024 TLTTSSQRR

-1054 HHVEKGGGRG
+1054 HHMEKGGGRG

-1092 RSVPLIGFEVSLPES
+1092 RSVPLIGFDVSLPES
-1107 CDRLERRHAFKIS
+1107 CDRLERRYAFKIS

-1133 ELQRRWMDVLSR
+1133 ELQRRWMDILSR
-1145 AGRGEEPQV
+1145 AGKGEEPQA
-1154 HHPIVESL
+1154 HRPIAESL
-1162 EEEGEELVAAAE
+1162 EEEGEELA
-1174 GENT
+1174 

>member
-1 MLLLQTW
+1 MQMNRPRST
-8 LLPTPPASQVMLP
+8 LPGFSLPPAP
-21 GPLIEQPGNHPPSS
+21 PPPPSFSS
-35 RARLVLLSL
+35 RFSTMRFSYHLSATPH
-44 VCLNFYLEMKIY
+44 
-56 QFVMSSDNPEHKH
+56 SS
-69 MELLSVYVGVLRRLM
+69 GGGGT
-84 ACVGVC
+84 C
-90 VLLYVCVRYR
+90 
-100 DPVQQSLQLLQQLR
+100 
-114 ETQRGLQE
+114 
-122 ALHRA
+122 
-127 ERLGE
+127 
-132 TRTTTVMDENRPKCR
+132 RT
-147 EEEDRRDEDDFSDL
+147 
-161 SLSHHEDEDNSANT
+161 
-175 LLSHSGPS
+175 GPS

-193 SLSLEPSCSPCGHQG
+193 SLSLEPPCSPCGHQE
-208 ALDADVPQQ
+208 ALDADATQQ
-217 LSSDPGPGSS
+217 PSSDPGPTLSS
-227 FLGPAS
+227 SGPPS
-233 LDGGALLTERCGS
+233 LEGGAPLMERHGS
-246 AEGLLMVNNTGP
+246 VNEFQLVNDTGP

-264 TLTPPSKNR
+264 TVTPPSKSR

-282 VPPKPPHLQQTA
+282 VPPKPPHLQQQA
-294 TTRPR
+294 GALRLRPR
-299 LKAPEKPLP
+299 APDKPLP
-308 PPPPYRPLPVDPRG
+308 PPPPCRPLPADPWG
-322 GRTPPTRVDG
+322 NRTPPSRADG
-332 TASPSC
+332 TASPTC

-351 IVVPDISGGALCP
+351 IMVPDITGGALCP
-364 RLTDSSSSRPS
+364 RPLDPSSSFSSSQPS
-375 SPPPPS
+375 SPPLS
-381 SSSPAPPPTGEELPS
+381 SPPAPPLPDEELQSELKGQDDSTLEGEGDLRDDEEDEEELP
-396 EVEGRDDMTV
+396 GACPDD
-406 EDEVGD
+406 
-412 LRNDDDDD
+412 L
-420 EDDEELAAACGNDIH
+420 H

-441 ESGYSASEK
+441 ESGYSASER
-450 HLEDDVVAV
+450 HLEDEVVAV

-465 QQQPPLL
+465 PLLPL

-515 SVEDGGVVYPCSP
+515 GVDDGGVAYPCSP

-544 DGEELGVRGAARR
+544 GEGEEAEARGGARR
-557 RRDFSEEGDSDLE
+557 RRDFSEDGDSDME

-577 TLVLAPPKTDR
+577 TLVLPPVKTNR
-588 QDSAELSVQQR
+588 QDSTELSVQQR

-608 HTEIAYVSKL
+608 HTEISYVSKL

-639 PCDVVQGIFSNI
+639 PCDVVQGIFANI

-683 QKLAPFMKMYGE
+683 QKLAPFLKMYGE

-718 TIIQEIQREERCG
+718 SIIQEIQREERCA

-752 LKDYLHRLPEDALD
+752 LKDYLHRLPEDAPD
-766 HRDAQKSLELIATAA
+766 FRDAQKSLELIATAA

-786 AIKKMERMRKLLK
+786 AIRKMERMRKLLK

-814 NELIKEGYILKLSNK
+814 NELIKEGHILKLSNK
-829 NGTTQD
+829 NGTSQD

-850 KLRLIG
+850 KLRLMG

-871 LKEPSG
+871 LKETSSI
-877 AAVPRTFLVCGKQR
+877 AVPRTFVVSGKQR
-891 SLELQARTEDDKK
+891 SLELQARTEEEKK

-913 IQRHEQTM
+913 IQRHEQTV
-921 ESFRHLNCSLRD
+921 ESFRHLTCSLRD

-1001 NNRTNRVCVDCYAA
+1001 NNRTNRVCVDCYAT
-1015 LVGVLPSPV
+1015 LVGVSPSPS
-1024 TLTSSIQRR
+1024 TLTSSAQRR

-1054 HHVEKGGGRG
+1054 HLMEKGSGRG

-1072 PENEPLV
+1072 PDNEPLV

-1133 ELQRRWMDVLSR
+1133 ELQRRWMDVLLR
-1145 AGRGEEPQV
+1145 AGKGEELQV
-1154 HHPIVESL
+1154 HQPIVESL
-1162 EEEGEELVAAAE
+1162 EEEGEELGEAE

>member
-1 MLLLQTW
+1 MTGFVFCC
-8 LLPTPPASQVMLP
+8 AVYMDRSS
-21 GPLIEQPGNHPPSS
+21 LI
-35 RARLVLLSL
+35 R
-44 VCLNFYLEMKIY
+44 
-56 QFVMSSDNPEHKH
+56 
-69 MELLSVYVGVLRRLM
+69 
-84 ACVGVC
+84 
-90 VLLYVCVRYR
+90 
-100 DPVQQSLQLLQQLR
+100 
-114 ETQRGLQE
+114 
-122 ALHRA
+122 
-127 ERLGE
+127 
-132 TRTTTVMDENRPKCR
+132 
-147 EEEDRRDEDDFSDL
+147 
-161 SLSHHEDEDNSANT
+161 
-175 LLSHSGPS
+175 GPS

-208 ALDADVPQQ
+208 ALDADAPQQ
-217 LSSDPGPGSS
+217 PSSDPGPVSLEG
-227 FLGPAS
+227 GP
-233 LDGGALLTERCGS
+233 LLTGRRGS
-246 AEGLLMVNNTGP
+246 ANGLLLVNDTGP

-264 TLTPPSKNR
+264 TIIPPSKSR
-273 PPLPGPKPQ
+273 PLPQGHKPQ
-282 VPPKPPHLQQTA
+282 VPPKPPHLQQA
-294 TTRPR
+294 GVSKPR
-299 LKAPEKPLP
+299 LRGPDKPLP
-308 PPPPYRPLPVDPRG
+308 PPPPCRPLPADPRG
-322 GRTPPTRVDG
+322 GRTPPTRTDG
-332 TASPSC
+332 TASPTC

-351 IVVPDISGGALCP
+351 IVVPDITGGALCP
-364 RLTDSSSSRPS
+364 RLPDAPSSSSRPS
-375 SPPPPS
+375 SPPS
-381 SSSPAPPPTGEELPS
+381 SSSFPTPPPPDEKLPSDIKGHHDITVGGEEEEES
-396 EVEGRDDMTV
+396 E
-406 EDEVGD
+406 
-412 LRNDDDDD
+412 LLNDDDD
-420 EDDEELAAACGNDIH
+420 EDEELAVACGDDVH

-450 HLEDDVVAV
+450 HPEDDVVAV
-459 EMREQQ
+459 DMREQQ
-465 QQQPPLL
+465 QQLPLLL
-472 DQSELP
+472 DQSEIP

-515 SVEDGGVVYPCSP
+515 GVEDGCVAYPCSP

-544 DGEELGVRGAARR
+544 GEGEGDEGGVRGAARR
-557 RRDFSEEGDSDLE
+557 RRDFSEDGDSDL

-577 TLVLAPPKTDR
+577 TLVLSPPKTDR

-608 HTEIAYVSKL
+608 HTEITYVSKL

-639 PCDVVQGIFSNI
+639 PCEVVQGIFSNI

-670 EEWDSNPRIGDIL
+670 EEWDLNPRIGDIL
-683 QKLAPFMKMYGE
+683 QKLAPFLKMYGE
-695 YVKNFDRAME
+695 YVKNFDCALE

-752 LKDYLHRLPEDALD
+752 LKDYLHRLPEDAPD

-786 AIKKMERMRKLLK
+786 AIRKMDRMRKLLK

-814 NELIKEGYILKLSNK
+814 NELIKEGHILKLSNK

-835 RYLILFN
+835 RYLILIN

-871 LKEPSG
+871 LKETSS
-877 AAVPRTFLVCGKQR
+877 AAVPRTFVVSGKHR
-891 SLELQARTEDDKK
+891 SLELQARTEEEKK

-913 IQRHEQTM
+913 IQRHEQTV

-1001 NNRTNRVCVDCYAA
+1001 NNRTNRVCVDCYAT
-1015 LVGVLPSPV
+1015 LVGALPSPA

-1054 HHVEKGGGRG
+1054 HHMEKGGGRG

-1133 ELQRRWMDVLSR
+1133 ELQRRWIDVLSR

-1154 HHPIVESL
+1154 HRPIVESL
-1162 EEEGEELVAAAE
+1162 EEEGEELVTAVE

>member
-1 MLLLQTW
+1 MTGFVFCCAMYMDR
-8 LLPTPPASQVMLP
+8 T
-21 GPLIEQPGNHPPSS
+21 
-35 RARLVLLSL
+35 SL
-44 VCLNFYLEMKIY
+44 
-56 QFVMSSDNPEHKH
+56 
-69 MELLSVYVGVLRRLM
+69 
-84 ACVGVC
+84 
-90 VLLYVCVRYR
+90 
-100 DPVQQSLQLLQQLR
+100 
-114 ETQRGLQE
+114 TRG
-122 ALHRA
+122 A
-127 ERLGE
+127 
-132 TRTTTVMDENRPKCR
+132 
-147 EEEDRRDEDDFSDL
+147 
-161 SLSHHEDEDNSANT
+161 
-175 LLSHSGPS
+175 S
-183 SSSSPSLLTK
+183 SSSSPRLLTK
-193 SLSLEPSCSPCGHQG
+193 SLSLEPPCSPCGHQE
-208 ALDADVPQQ
+208 ALEADAPQQ
-217 LSSDPGPGSS
+217 LSSDPGPSS
-227 FLGPAS
+227 GPAS
-233 LDGGALLTERCGS
+233 LEGAEPLERRGS
-246 AEGLLMVNNTGP
+246 AGELQVNDTGP

-264 TLTPPSKNR
+264 TITPPSKSR

-282 VPPKPPHLQQTA
+282 VPPKPPHLQLQA
-294 TTRPR
+294 GGSRPR
-299 LKAPEKPLP
+299 PRAPDKPLP
-308 PPPPYRPLPVDPRG
+308 PPPPCRPLPADPRG
-322 GRTPPTRVDG
+322 GRTPPTLPPRADG
-332 TASPSC
+332 TSSPTC

-351 IVVPDISGGALCP
+351 IVVPDITGGALCLPPP
-364 RLTDSSSSRPS
+364 RLPDPPSSSSSSSPPS
-375 SPPPPS
+375 SPPPS
-381 SSSPAPPPTGEELPS
+381 SSSPTSAPPTATADTPSEAKAHEADDITPAGEDEDGEE
-396 EVEGRDDMTV
+396 EVLHDDD
-406 EDEVGD
+406 EDD
-412 LRNDDDDD
+412 DDDDDDDDD
-420 EDDEELAAACGNDIH
+420 EDEELAACGADLQ

-450 HLEDDVVAV
+450 HLDDEAVAV
-459 EMREQQ
+459 ELREPPAP
-465 QQQPPLL
+465 QPLPL
-472 DQSELP
+472 DSQSELP

-515 SVEDGGVVYPCSP
+515 GVDDGGVAYPCSP
-528 ALLPRLS
+528 ALPRLS

-544 DGEELGVRGAARR
+544 GEGEAEAGAGARGGRRRR
-557 RRDFSEEGDSDLE
+557 RRDLSEEGDSELE
-570 EEEEAEL
+570 EEEEETQL
-577 TLVLAPPKTDR
+577 TVILPVKTDR

-683 QKLAPFMKMYGE
+683 QKLAPFLKMYGE

-705 LVNTWMERSAQFK
+705 LLTVWMERSAPFK
-718 TIIQEIQREERCG
+718 SIIQETQREERCG

-752 LKDYLHRLPEDALD
+752 LKDYLHRLPQDAPD
-766 HRDAQKSLELIATAA
+766 HPDAQKSLELIATAA

-786 AIKKMERMRKLLK
+786 AIRKMERMRKLLK

-814 NELIKEGYILKLSNK
+814 NELIKEGHILKLSNK
-829 NGTTQD
+829 NGTSQD

-856 QKYGVRARIDVDGME
+856 QKFGVRARIDVDGME
-871 LKEPSG
+871 LKETSSV
-877 AAVPRTFLVCGKQR
+877 AVPRTFLVSGKQR
-891 SLELQARTEDDKK
+891 SLELQARTEEEKK

-913 IQRHEQTM
+913 IQRHEQTV
-921 ESFRHLNCSLRD
+921 ESFRHLNCSARD

-939 HSPSCVELGKR
+939 HSPVTHTHKHTNYNCTQSCVELGKR

-1001 NNRTNRVCVDCYAA
+1001 NNRTNRVCIDCYAT
-1015 LVGVLPSPV
+1015 LVGVLPSPA
-1024 TLTSSIQRR
+1024 TLTTSSQRR

-1054 HHVEKGGGRG
+1054 HHMEKGGGRG
-1064 WQKAWFVI
+1064 WQKAWFVV

-1145 AGRGEEPQV
+1145 AGRGEELQV
-1154 HHPIVESL
+1154 HGPIVESL
-1162 EEEGEELVAAAE
+1162 EEEGEEL